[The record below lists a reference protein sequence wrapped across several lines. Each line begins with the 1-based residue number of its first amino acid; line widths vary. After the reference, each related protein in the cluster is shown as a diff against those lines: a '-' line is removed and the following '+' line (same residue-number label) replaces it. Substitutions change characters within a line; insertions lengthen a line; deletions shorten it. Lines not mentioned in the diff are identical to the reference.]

1 MKNIEDYFVPWM
13 KGQKMYISNHL
24 ELAWREMEL
33 GRMMS
38 NENPNPPS
46 KKVFEAIQKYGRMA
60 NRYPDSGTV
69 VRKKIAEI
77 NDLDGVDNVLIGNGS
92 CEVFDMIFRCFIQP
106 GEEVVQ
112 HTPCFGIYKLRCNV
126 LGGKLVSVPMIN
138 KDGLQFDPD
147 AILAAITDKTRM
159 VVIANPNNPT
169 GNFMDREDF
178 IRIAKTGVPFVV
190 DEAYVE
196 FSGLEKSM
204 VQLTKEYKNVM
215 ITRTLS
221 KAYGLA
227 GLRFGYMLGHKDVVG
242 QIAATL
248 LPWNVGTIPLWVALA
263 SLEDREALAE
273 RVKYNKEQVKFI
285 EDSLAAVPGLF
296 VFRSKANYILMDGGA
311 SGKKGDDMVKFA
323 LSKGLIF
330 RPVAPMYD
338 NDGYFRITLGTEEQ
352 NKMAVEAIKEFFTS

>member
-1 MKNIEDYFVPWM
+1 MKNIEDYFVPWIR
-13 KGQKMYISNHL
+13 GQKMYISNHL
-24 ELAWREMEL
+24 ELAWRQMEL

-38 NENPNPPS
+38 NENPLPPS
-46 KKVFEAIQKYGRMA
+46 KKVVEAIRKYGDMA

-69 VRKKIAEI
+69 VRGKIAEI
-77 NDLDGVDNVLIGNGS
+77 NDLDGPDNVLIGNGS

-169 GNFMDREDF
+169 GNFMSREDF
-178 IRIAKTGVPFVV
+178 VRIAQTGVPFIV

-204 VQLTKEYKNVM
+204 VQLTKEYRNVM

-227 GLRFGYMLGHKDVVG
+227 GMRFGYMLGHKDVVG

-248 LPWNVGTIPLWVALA
+248 LPWNVGTIPMWAALA
-263 SLEDREALAE
+263 CLEDTEALAE
-273 RVKYNKEQVKFI
+273 RVKFNNSQVKFI
-285 EDSLAAVPGLF
+285 EDSLADVPGLF
-296 VFRSKANYILMDGGA
+296 VFHSHSNYILMDGGE
-311 SGKKGDDMVKFA
+311 SGKKGDDMVEFA

-330 RPVAPMYD
+330 RPISQMYD
-338 NDGYFRITLGTEEQ
+338 NDGYFRITLGSAEQ
-352 NKMAVEAIKEFFTS
+352 NKKAVEVIKEFYTS

>member
-1 MKNIEDYFVPWM
+1 MKSVEDYFVPWM
-13 KGQKMYISNHL
+13 RGQKMYISDHL
-24 ELAWREMEL
+24 ELAWRQMEL

-46 KKVFEAIQKYGRMA
+46 GKVFEAIQKYGKMA
-60 NRYPDSGTV
+60 NRYPDSGSV

-77 NDLDGVDNVLIGNGS
+77 NDLDSEDNVLIGNGS

-106 GEEVVQ
+106 GQEVVQ

-138 KDGLQFDPD
+138 QDGLQFDPD
-147 AILAAITDKTRM
+147 SVLSAINDNTSM

-169 GNFMDREDF
+169 GNFMDRNDF
-178 IRIAKTGVPFVV
+178 IRIAKTGAPFIV

-227 GLRFGYMLGHKDVVG
+227 GLRFGYMLGHKDVVA

-273 RVKYNKEQVKFI
+273 RVKFNKEQVKFI
-285 EDSLAAVPGLF
+285 EESLADVPGLF
-296 VFRSKANYILMDGGA
+296 VFRSNANYILMDGGA
-311 SGKKGDDMVKFA
+311 SGKKGADMVKFA
-323 LSKGLIF
+323 LDKGLIF

-338 NDGYFRITLGTEEQ
+338 NDGYFRITLGTKEQ
-352 NKMAVEAIKEFFTS
+352 NKKAVETIKDFYTN